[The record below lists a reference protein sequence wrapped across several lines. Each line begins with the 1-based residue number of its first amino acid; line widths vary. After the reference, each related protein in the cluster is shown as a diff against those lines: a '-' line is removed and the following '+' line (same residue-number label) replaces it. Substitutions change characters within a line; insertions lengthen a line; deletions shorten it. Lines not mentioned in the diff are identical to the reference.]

1 MRVYK
6 DLGMVEQLGS
16 GVPRILQAYNKDC
29 FKFSENFL
37 RMIFPAP
44 EKLSLQVNMQVE
56 ELIEYGM
63 VKNKKHQTV
72 TCGHK
77 T

>member
-6 DLGMVEQLGS
+6 ELGMAEQLGS

-37 RMIFPAP
+37 RMISPCFRKVIPA
-44 EKLSLQVNMQVE
+44 S
-56 ELIEYGM
+56 
-63 VKNKKHQTV
+63 
-72 TCGHK
+72 
-77 T
+77 